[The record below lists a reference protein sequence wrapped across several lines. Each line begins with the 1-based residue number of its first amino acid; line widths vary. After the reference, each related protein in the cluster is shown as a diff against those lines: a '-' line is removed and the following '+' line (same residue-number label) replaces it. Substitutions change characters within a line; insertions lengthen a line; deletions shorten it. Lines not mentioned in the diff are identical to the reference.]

1 MKHRMSSPI
10 RNTASTVSLSAL
22 PEVETLTAECAL
34 VDLAIV
40 HPTEWHADV
49 LQLQV
54 QSKPWLPL

>member
-1 MKHRMSSPI
+1 MSSPI

-22 PEVETLTAECAL
+22 AEVETLTAECAL